1 MSSDHPVSVSR
12 RGLLAGMAASAG
24 ATAGCLGRLRETLGG
39 SGTTQ
44 VSLEIKTLPVDSDP
58 FAVPIARSLIENLN
72 AVGIDAGLQVMDVS
86 QLSQQVLLNHDF
98 DIYVGQFPAARPP
111 DPDALYPMF
120 RSTFATELGW
130 QNPFGFA
137 NLRCDDLL
145 DAQRTTGAKDR
156 QQPVTELQRFLART
170 QPMTPLVAPEIVTG
184 VRTDRFTNWDPDDR
198 DPDSGGPVHPHN
210 LLRLEGVD
218 GAPRTLRLATVDD
231 RLSANRNPISAA
243 YQQQE
248 SLLDLVY
255 DGLALDTGTEYVPWL
270 ARDVTWREDPPTV
283 EVDLRE
289 GLQWH
294 DGRQLSAY
302 DVGFTYEFLR
312 DTSLGGAIR
321 PIPTERFRGRISLV
335 EDVTVES
342 AHELTLT
349 LSETSRAVARR
360 ALTVPILP
368 AHIWRDRTAIE
379 RPPGR
384 AGGTTAALTSNNAAA
399 IGSGPL
405 RFESA
410 EGGEV
415 VFSRF
420 EPHFLWRSATTPTES
435 LNGTAPSNGTA
446 PRNGTD
452 RSTDA
457 DPSTGIVPS
466 TDTAAPRLTDTAVST
481 PPNGTDLSASGTFA
495 PPPET
500 YGGLPAFDTVV
511 VRTVSSDASAAELI
525 TAGDADATLS
535 KLSQDAI
542 AQVEGS
548 QDAEPVSY
556 GSNAFYHLGFNTRR
570 QPLRN
575 PNVRRLIARL
585 VDKSRLAAE
594 AFGGNGDPVASPLAA
609 TEWLADDL
617 AWDDEADA
625 DPEVP
630 FLGTDGELAVERAR
644 ERFRDIGYE
653 YNVDNQLITDRN

>member
-1 MSSDHPVSVSR
+1 MSSNHSVSVSR
-12 RGLLAGMAASAG
+12 RGLLAGATAAAG
-24 ATAGCLGRLRETLGG
+24 STAGCLGRLRETIGG
-39 SGTTQ
+39 SEATQ
-44 VSLEIKTLPVDSDP
+44 VSFDIKTLPVDSDP
-58 FAVPIARSLIENLN
+58 FAVPIARALIDNLE
-72 AVGIDAGLQVMDVS
+72 AVGIDANLQVMDVT
-86 QLSQQVLLNHDF
+86 QLSQQVLLNHEF
-98 DIYVGQFPAARPP
+98 DIYIGQFPYARPP
-111 DPDALYPMF
+111 DPDSLYPLF

-130 QNPFGFA
+130 QNPFGFT

-145 DAQRTTGAKDR
+145 DTQRTAPAERRGQSVA
-156 QQPVTELQRFLART
+156 ELQSFLART

-184 VRTDRFTNWDPDDR
+184 VRTDRFTNWNPEDR
-198 DPDSGGPVHPHN
+198 NPDSGGPIHPHN
-210 LLRLEGVD
+210 LLKLEGVD

-231 RLSANRNPISAA
+231 RLTANRNPISAV

-255 DGLALDTGTEYVPWL
+255 DSLALDTGTEYVPWL
-270 ARDVTWREDPPTV
+270 ARDVSWSDDPPTV
-283 EVDLRE
+283 EVELRE

-294 DGRQLSAY
+294 DGRRLSAY

-342 AHELTLT
+342 AHELSVT

-368 AHIWRDRTAIE
+368 AHIWRNRTDIE
-379 RPPGR
+379 RPPDR
-384 AGGTTAALTSNNAAA
+384 AGGTTAALTSTNASAV
-399 IGSGPL
+399 GSGPL

-420 EPHFLWRSATTPTES
+420 EPHFLWRSATPPTDAP
-435 LNGTAPSNGTA
+435 NGTAS
-446 PRNGTD
+446 RNETGG
-452 RSTDA
+452 STDA
-457 DPSTGIVPS
+457 ELS
-466 TDTAAPRLTDTAVST
+466 TDPPANDTTS
-481 PPNGTDLSASGTFA
+481 PNGTDLPTNETFA
-495 PPPET
+495 QPPEA

-511 VRTVSSDASAAELI
+511 VRTVSSDASAAELVA
-525 TAGDADATLS
+525 AGDADATLT
-535 KLSQDAI
+535 KLSRDATT
-542 AQVEGS
+542 QLEES
-548 QDAEPVSY
+548 QEAESVSY
-556 GSNAFYHLGFNTRR
+556 QSNAFYHLGFNTRR

-594 AFGGNGDPVASPLAA
+594 TFGGNGQPIASPLAS
-609 TEWLADDL
+609 TDWVADDL
-617 AWDDEADA
+617 TWDEETDA

-630 FLGTDGELAVERAR
+630 FFGTDGEVAVEAVR

-653 YNVDNQLITDRN
+653 YNTDNQLISERN